1 MFVLRKSNANSKPI
15 IFLATDAKARAPSCF
30 LIPNS
35 GDRVMFKY
43 LYRKRT
49 NDFIISLSF
58 TITTILN
65 YSMATAQNYG
75 ITFVET
81 YLDNSHGFCVH
92 PIAVKSVSR
101 SDADVVSRYCL

>member
-49 NDFIISLSF
+49 NDFIISLSL

-65 YSMATAQNYG
+65 YS
-75 ITFVET
+75 IVET